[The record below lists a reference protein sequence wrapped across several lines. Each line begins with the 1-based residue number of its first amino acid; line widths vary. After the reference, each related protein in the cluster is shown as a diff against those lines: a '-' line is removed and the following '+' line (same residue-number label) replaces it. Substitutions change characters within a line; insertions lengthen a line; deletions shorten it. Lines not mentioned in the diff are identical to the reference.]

1 MKKGVLLNTAI
12 SEVIARLGHTDS
24 IAIADAGLP
33 VAETTLR
40 IDLALTH
47 NVPEFMPVVA
57 TVTAEMQVEAAILAN
72 EIVENNPRIHD
83 ALLQHLLQL
92 EQRQGNTI
100 SLHYVT
106 HDAFKQQSAQCRAV
120 IRSGECSPYANVILC
135 AGVTF

>member
-24 IAIADAGLP
+24 VVIADAGLP
-33 VAETTLR
+33 VAENTPR

-47 NVPEFMPVVA
+47 NVPEFMQVVA
-57 TVTAEMQVEAAILAN
+57 AVTAEMQVEAAILAN
-72 EIVENNPRIHD
+72 EIVEKNPRIHD

-100 SLHYVT
+100 SLHYFT
-106 HDAFKQQSAQCRAV
+106 HDDFKQQSAQSRAV